1 VNVVKGELRHASFA
15 FRLGSALCW
24 RFLGFFSFGS
34 MRWFIIRGP
43 TIRYG
48 VKRPAN
54 GVEINYTEP
63 AGKCSAFYIP
73 SREVL
78 PKRRWIAF
86 YGNGSLALA
95 GNILVNYPVNGDAF
109 LLVDYPSYGKNAGYA
124 TIDSKRASTDAA
136 LRALEE
142 RLHMPEKLTVVQS
155 GIR

>member
-1 VNVVKGELRHASFA
+1 MLGVLHSKQRSIAEALLDRVLRERLAS
-15 FRLGSALCW
+15 
-24 RFLGFFSFGS
+24 
-34 MRWFIIRGP
+34 
-43 TIRYG
+43 
-48 VKRPAN
+48 
-54 GVEINYTEP
+54 
-63 AGKCSAFYIP
+63 AG
-73 SREVL
+73 
-78 PKRRWIAF
+78 
-86 YGNGSLALA
+86 LA